1 VVPALTEFRD
11 TRKTHIV
18 GPDVCGT
25 GHAALNFT
33 GSAGAAGEAWIAVY
47 DTTPADN
54 SVENLYSSVNLS
66 ADLLFRSFN
75 NKKGAGVMA
84 LFNEG
89 AADKGLAVVAYDN
102 GNTDTLVLGTVSK
115 SSGQVTPLAPPVTV
129 SLGNGVA
136 ECAWYRIVVSYS
148 VTGGNVTV
156 TARVFRHTV
165 SNDPNSL
172 LGPQV
177 GTTLS
182 FTGPLPAG
190 VSAIGEVGVVAQAAS
205 AIVDTSIVNFTINP

>member
-11 TRKTHIV
+11 VRKTHLV

-47 DTTPADN
+47 DQTPADN

-66 ADLLFRSFN
+66 TDLLFRSFN

-84 LFNEG
+84 LLNEG

-102 GNTDTLVLGTVSK
+102 GNTDTLVLGT
-115 SSGQVTPLAPPVTV
+115 SSERPADAAGAAGDSFSRKRCRRMRVVQGRRLVLGQRRQHHRD
-129 SLGNGVA
+129 G
-136 ECAWYRIVVSYS
+136 
-148 VTGGNVTV
+148 
-156 TARVFRHTV
+156 AR
-165 SNDPNSL
+165 
-172 LGPQV
+172 
-177 GTTLS
+177 
-182 FTGPLPAG
+182 LPAHG
-190 VSAIGEVGVVAQAAS
+190 VE
-205 AIVDTSIVNFTINP
+205 